1 MFTKSTV
8 ITGMRGEIG
17 FRNPN
22 DPNIQDL
29 DSGLTSSTS
38 GVYMDDFHPLCNT
51 DNLEAIAPD
60 FDGMNYDTFIV
71 TATYALGDKVSAN
84 DFAWMSKVAA
94 NVGNTPAVGTYWKTS
109 FSGWLLDKYDGTVG
123 KVLFD
128 LENNKK
134 VSDTTKT
141 YLESVHLFDGTRR
154 FSDTVVKSSR
164 FVGFELELKP
174 YNNIKAT
181 IDRIGLMF
189 TSAQTD
195 LTLYLFHSSSETAI
209 ATATVSTTTANK
221 FEWKDPSW
229 NLSYVDYT
237 NNIESEGKWFIGYF
251 EADISG
257 NAINKIYDWDSGPCD
272 SCGGHDRTYYNLW
285 SKYVRVK
292 SIEVANGDLN
302 GTNLF
307 DVEEVTYSFTETWGL
322 NLAMSVKTDFTEM
335 ALNNKSLFV
344 NPIGLRFNMDMIR
357 QMTFAADSRFGSRAS
372 NVESKALT
380 ALSGE
385 GGIEGIEAEYRKSIE
400 ALAEDFADISPVLPE
415 RKRGFKYGAI

>member
-8 ITGMRGEIG
+8 ITGMRGQIG

-22 DPNIQDL
+22 DPNIKNL

-38 GVYMDDFHPLCNT
+38 GRYMDDFHPLCNT
-51 DNLEAIAPD
+51 DNLEAVAPD
-60 FDGMNYDTFIV
+60 FDGMNYDTYIS
-71 TATYALGDKVSAN
+71 TATYALGSKVSAS
-84 DFAWMSKVAA
+84 DYAWLSKVAD

-109 FSGWLLDKYDGTVG
+109 FSGWLSDKYDSAVNGI
-123 KVLFD
+123 LYD

-134 VSDTTKT
+134 ISKTTKS
-141 YLESVHLFDGTRR
+141 YLDSVHLFDGTRR

-195 LTLYLFHSSSETAI
+195 LTLHLFHSSSVTAI

-237 NNIESEGKWFIGYF
+237 NNIESEGKWYIGYF

-257 NAINKIYDWDSGPCD
+257 NAINKIYDWESGPCD
-272 SCGGHDRTYYNLW
+272 SCGGYDRTYYNLW
-285 SKYVRVK
+285 SKYVRVR
-292 SIEVANGDLN
+292 SIEVVNGDLN

-307 DVEEVTYSFTETWGL
+307 DVEKVTYSFTETWGL
-322 NLAMSVKTDFTEM
+322 NLAISVKTDFTEM

-344 NPIGLRFNMDMIR
+344 NPIGLRFSRDMIR
-357 QMTFAADSRFGSRAS
+357 QMTFAADSRFGTRAS

-380 ALSGE
+380 ALAGE
-385 GGIEGIEAEYRKSIE
+385 EGISGIETDYMRSIE
-400 ALAEDFADISPVLPE
+400 ALSEDFAGISPVLPE
-415 RKRGFKYGAI
+415 KRKGVRYGAI